1 MGDYPVFLVLDYNR
15 QAAPPAMKFLVHSIL
30 LHSKN
35 TKNLKEPVRRVKI
48 RSASCLV
55 EFNRDGQVAPVVAT
69 AINALKSIEA
79 IERASDIDAVPN
91 DWAISLE
98 ESLKKVRDE
107 DSATLLSSYFEHV
120 NKSKKENSK

>member
-15 QAAPPAMKFLVHSIL
+15 QAAHPAMKFLV
-30 LHSKN
+30 HSKN

-55 EFNRDGQVAPVVAT
+55 EFNRDGQVAPVVAA
-69 AINALKSIEA
+69 AINALKDIEA
-79 IERASDIDAVPN
+79 IERASDIDAVPT

-107 DSATLLSSYFEHV
+107 D
-120 NKSKKENSK
+120 